1 MSEREDSDVSQQ
13 EWLGARW
20 SSWGCA
26 ALLGSLAIAGLA
38 VATVLY
44 GIFTIPRAFGPGGLL
59 TPDPALEPPFRP
71 PPQDATLRGVP
82 PIGVAEFTTG
92 QTLRLDDT
100 LFTVTRTA
108 LDWSPPPP
116 RTPEVEYTV
125 VEVRLENRGDSPV
138 QLSPGH
144 FRMETA
150 WDWEE
155 PFEPLEKLAVPDL
168 LAERTIRPG
177 ETAEGLLV
185 FARDDIRQVRRY
197 LLYRP
202 PFREDTIRVLLVP

>member
-1 MSEREDSDVSQQ
+1 MSEREESDVSQQ

-44 GIFTIPRAFGPGGLL
+44 GIFTIPQAFGPGGLL
-59 TPDPALEPPFRP
+59 SPDPALLPPFEPPA
-71 PPQDATLRGVP
+71 QEVALRGVP
-82 PIGVAEFTTG
+82 PVGVAEFTTG
-92 QTLRLDDT
+92 HTLRLDGI

-116 RTPEVEYTV
+116 RTPKVEYTV
-125 VEVRLENRGDSPV
+125 VGIRLQNGGASPV
-138 QLSPGH
+138 PLSPEH
-144 FRMETA
+144 FRMETEWE
-150 WDWEE
+150 WDG
-155 PFEPLEKLAVPDL
+155 PFEPAREPAVPDAL
-168 LAERTIRPG
+168 VDREVRVG

-185 FARDDIRQVRRY
+185 FARRDVRQVRRY
-197 LLYRP
+197 LVYSP
-202 PFREDTIRVLLVP
+202 PFREGRIRVLLVP